1 MSSKLEFVGQHT
13 EEQRAAGRAYS
24 KQRVQGAPLLSA
36 GDGPVQRREETTGGE
51 VKTTQK
57 D

>member
-36 GDGPVQRREETTGGE
+36 GDGLVQRREETTGGE